1 MAITRI
7 QQSQIS
13 GSLSYSLPGSLGSGL
28 MNKGSLAQ
36 DLDAL
41 RALVKDIKGSAQWY
55 DASSQDLAKIYA
67 AVRMTGANADFQGT
81 LDVTG
86 AATLDST
93 LAVAGAS
100 SLASLAVSGGTA
112 LNGGLSMDT
121 DKFVVADGTGNTAIA
136 GTLDVVGAA
145 SFSST
150 LAVSG
155 QGSFSSGLDVAQGF
169 TSSYA
174 SIGGGFLC

>member
-13 GSLSYSLPGSLGSGL
+13 GSLSYSLPAVGSGL
-28 MNKGSLAQ
+28 LNKGSLAQ
-36 DLDAL
+36 DLDSL

-86 AATLDST
+86 AATLDSS
-93 LAVAGAS
+93 LSVAGAAN
-100 SLASLAVSGGTA
+100 LL
-112 LNGGLSMDT
+112 GLVQNQPT
-121 DKFVVADGTGNTAIA
+121 EYK
-136 GTLDVVGAA
+136 
-145 SFSST
+145 
-150 LAVSG
+150 
-155 QGSFSSGLDVAQGF
+155 
-169 TSSYA
+169 
-174 SIGGGFLC
+174 